1 MNVQNLKEGE
11 GEVMVQGK
19 TYTYKFFLL
28 YLFFAKDQLKGWS
41 CCSDFLLELNNQTIQ
56 LETSTLNIS
65 IV

>member
-28 YLFFAKDQLKGWS
+28 YLFFAKDRLKGWS
-41 CCSDFLLELNNQTIQ
+41 CCSDFLLEL
-56 LETSTLNIS
+56 
-65 IV
+65 